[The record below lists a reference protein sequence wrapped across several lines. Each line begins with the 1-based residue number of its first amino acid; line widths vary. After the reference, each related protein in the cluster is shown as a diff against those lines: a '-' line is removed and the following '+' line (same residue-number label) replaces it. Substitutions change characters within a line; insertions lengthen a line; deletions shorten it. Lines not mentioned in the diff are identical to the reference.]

1 MECTQKSK
9 ININKSDLKALNES
23 FKNNKTNQYLTTDNR
38 NQHFELALERPIK
51 QNYEKNNSVDIGSL
65 HIPNKTDFKVIL
77 DFIIS
82 TKIFYYIKLNK
93 FI

>member
-51 QNYEKNNSVDIGSL
+51 QNCERNNSVDIGVL
-65 HIPNKTDFKVIL
+65 HIHNKTDFKVIL
-77 DFIIS
+77 VFIIN
-82 TKIFYYIKLNK
+82 TKIFHQFKYYL